1 MAVRQ
6 SEHFRRCPLDDEAQA
21 IARRRGKWSQKDV
34 PHLGWICV
42 DQFDAK
48 EDGGDMI
55 TCEMCETME
64 VRFVHVME
72 NSRYPEELHC
82 GCICAAHM
90 SGELKAAQER
100 DKKMRSRAQRRSNFH
115 KRKGWKISV
124 HGNPYIDDH
133 GNQAVITK
141 LPDGSYQICAKGPH
155 DRNYRWGKKHYSTL
169 PEAKMGCFDAVEFL
183 ERKQMEKAERL
194 REALLKSALFV

>member
-1 MAVRQ
+1 L
-6 SEHFRRCPLDDEAQA
+6 EYEAQA
-21 IARRRGKWSQKDV
+21 IARRRGKWSRKDV
-34 PHLGWICV
+34 PHKGWTCV

-72 NSRYPEELHC
+72 NERYPEQLHC

-100 DKKMRSRAQRRSNFH
+100 DKKMRSRAQRRLNFH

-124 HGNPYIDDH
+124 HGNPYIEVH
-133 GNQAVITK
+133 GNQAIITGSHD
-141 LPDGSYQICAKGPH
+141 DGYQVCARGPH
-155 DRNYRWGKKHYSTL
+155 DRKHLSGKKHYASL
-169 PEAKMGCFDAVEFL
+169 PDAKKGCFDAIEFL
-183 ERKQMEKAERL
+183 ERKQAEQAKRL
-194 REALLKSALFV
+194 RQSLLRSALPILPSSRRR